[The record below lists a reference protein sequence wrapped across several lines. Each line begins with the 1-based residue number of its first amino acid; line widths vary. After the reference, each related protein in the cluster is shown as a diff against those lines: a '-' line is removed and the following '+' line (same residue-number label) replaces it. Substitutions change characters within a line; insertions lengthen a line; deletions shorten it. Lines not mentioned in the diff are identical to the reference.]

1 MKILMI
7 CTEKLPVP
15 PILGG
20 AIQTYINGVIPY
32 LAKSHSITIL
42 GIMDPS
48 LPSKETINDVN
59 YVRIPGK
66 VLEMY
71 REGIVNYLQS
81 NHFDLIHIFNRPR
94 LVLPI
99 RKVAPKAKII
109 LSMHND
115 MFNEN
120 KIDSAEA
127 IAVLNEVENIITV
140 SNYVGNTIQKLYPQ
154 AKDKLHTI
162 YSGVD
167 TERFLPSNHPKME
180 KTRLKI
186 RQEHDLEN
194 KTVILFA
201 GRLSRNKG
209 VDRLVRALPDLH
221 KQHKDLA
228 LVIVGSK
235 WFSEDSMTDYIAYV
249 KSLARRLPVPIIAT
263 GFVPQSE
270 IQNWFAAAD
279 LFVCTSV
286 WEEPL
291 ARVHY
296 EAMAAGLPII
306 TTARGGN
313 PEVII
318 QNENGLI
325 VDNPENPDN
334 FRDKI
339 SELLSNKRLMNKM
352 REKGRNLA
360 LSHYQWN
367 RVASDIL
374 TVWMKSQ

>member
-1 MKILMI
+1 
-7 CTEKLPVP
+7 
-15 PILGG
+15 
-20 AIQTYINGVIPY
+20 
-32 LAKSHSITIL
+32 
-42 GIMDPS
+42 
-48 LPSKETINDVN
+48 
-59 YVRIPGK
+59 
-66 VLEMY
+66 
-71 REGIVNYLQS
+71 
-81 NHFDLIHIFNRPR
+81 
-94 LVLPI
+94 
-99 RKVAPKAKII
+99 
-109 LSMHND
+109 
-115 MFNEN
+115 
-120 KIDSAEA
+120 
-127 IAVLNEVENIITV
+127 
-140 SNYVGNTIQKLYPQ
+140 
-154 AKDKLHTI
+154 
-162 YSGVD
+162 
-167 TERFLPSNHPKME
+167 ME